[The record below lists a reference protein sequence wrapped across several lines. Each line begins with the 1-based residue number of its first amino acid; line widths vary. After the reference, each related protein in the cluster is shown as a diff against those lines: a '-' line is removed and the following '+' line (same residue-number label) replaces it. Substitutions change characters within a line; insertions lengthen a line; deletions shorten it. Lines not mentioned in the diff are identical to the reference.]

1 MQFLAP
7 LGTLSAMYRNF
18 FRKSLGLLFTYIV
31 IIVGIFILQ
40 FRSDSVISEKIGN
53 LRISLAET
61 RGDDGT
67 TVLRNRMIAS
77 FNGITF
83 TADDTHPLTLSV
95 RGERSR
101 RNLALVSWKKPTP
114 RSCEFAFSGG
124 VSLSFS
130 VSGGED
136 AERLTV
142 HASLPENAD
151 DVRLHYEIVPGAAV
165 VSETDTHVQLD
176 IRNSRWEFEAAE
188 IAGGAVAF
196 TGRAS
201 VASYSY
207 YDATKKF
214 SFENTSRFASAEPSA
229 YTATITAFKQNL
241 ITAFTSQQDITEQE
255 AVSFVAAMSE
265 RGRYNEAINAVPA
278 SFRRGVQRTYLSSP
292 YFDTLATMNRS
303 LEQQIAGYRDI
314 VAQNTID
321 AFAVSGIVDYMC
333 MHPGSNAVRT
343 LLATAA
349 AVNANSLT
357 VSQAA
362 SILSAYD
369 SFLSKN
375 GDLAAII
382 QGAAQVCI
390 DKITE
395 SCSVENERITISENG
410 AFVSV
415 VQAAEIGDALVRY
428 GRASGDAALERGG
441 YVILNSYLAE
451 SASFDLRTLA
461 ALYPIV
467 VHDNPYYPHFAL
479 LGFDGGDAVWAWTCA
494 ANMTYQNDGSG
505 TVTVTID
512 FPQSYTHY
520 VIINGIRRFRT
531 IYIYDLA
538 FRTDP
543 RFETYNSS
551 GYVYRAD
558 TNTLLLK
565 SRHKSQLETIRFVYS
580 DAARE
585 AAERRTITETDA
597 AGNVIAPPPEPS
609 APANA
614 LPEGNIPMSTGNAS
628 PESAE

>member
-1 MQFLAP
+1 
-7 LGTLSAMYRNF
+7 MYGNII
-18 FRKSLGLLFTYIV
+18 RKSLGLLFAYIV

-40 FRSDSVISEKIGN
+40 FRSDSIISEKIGN

-61 RGDDGT
+61 RGEDGT

-83 TADDTHPLTLSV
+83 TADDTHPLSLAV
-95 RGERSR
+95 RGDRNR
-101 RNLALVSWKKPTP
+101 RNLALLSWKKPTP
-114 RSCEFAFSGG
+114 RSCEFAFDGG
-124 VSLSFS
+124 VLLSFA
-130 VSGGED
+130 VSGSGD

-142 HASLPENAD
+142 HAFLPENAD

-188 IAGGAVAF
+188 ISDAAVAF
-196 TGRAS
+196 TSHAS

-214 SFENTSRFASAEPSA
+214 SFENTARFASAERSA
-229 YTATITAFKQNL
+229 YSVTVAAFKQNL
-241 ITAFTSQQDITEQE
+241 ITAFAGQQDITEQE

-265 RGRYNEAINAVPA
+265 RGRYNEAINAVPS
-278 SFRRGVQRTYLSSP
+278 SFRRGVQRTYFSSP
-292 YFDTLATMNRS
+292 YFDSLATMNRS
-303 LEQQIAGYRDI
+303 LEQQIARCRDI

-321 AFAVSGIVDYMC
+321 AFAVSDIVDYMC
-333 MHPGSNAVRT
+333 MHPRSSAVRT

-349 AVNANSLT
+349 AVKENSLT

-362 SILSAYD
+362 SILAAYD
-369 SFLSKN
+369 SLLAKN
-375 GDLAAII
+375 GDLAAIV
-382 QGAAQVCI
+382 QDAAQVCI

-410 AFVSV
+410 VFVSV

-428 GRASGDAALERGG
+428 GRASGNVALERGG

-479 LGFDGGDAVWAWTCA
+479 LGFDNGNPVWAWTCA
-494 ANMTYQNDGSG
+494 ANMTYRNDGSG

-520 VIINGIRRFRT
+520 VIINGIQHFKT
-531 IYIYDLA
+531 IYIYDMA

-565 SRHKSQLETIRFVYS
+565 SRHKSQIETIRFIYS

-597 AGNVIAPPPEPS
+597 AGNVIAPPPEPRS
-609 APANA
+609 PSSA

>member
-1 MQFLAP
+1 
-7 LGTLSAMYRNF
+7 MYRNIV
-18 FRKSLGLLFTYIV
+18 RKSLGLLFTYIV
-31 IIVGIFILQ
+31 IIVGIFMLQ
-40 FRSDSVISEKIGN
+40 FRSDSVISERIGN

-61 RGDDGT
+61 KGDDGG
-67 TVLRNRMIAS
+67 TVLKNRMTAS
-77 FNGITF
+77 FNGIAF
-83 TADDTHPLTLSV
+83 TVDDAHPLTLSV
-95 RGERSR
+95 RGERGR
-101 RNLALVSWKKPTP
+101 RNLALVSWKKPNS
-114 RSCEFAFSGG
+114 RSCEFAFSEG
-124 VSLSFS
+124 VSLSFA
-130 VSGGED
+130 VSGSED

-142 HASLPENAD
+142 HAVLPENAD
-151 DVRLHYEIVPGAAV
+151 DVRLHYEIVSGAAV

-188 IAGGAVAF
+188 ISGGTVSF
-196 TGRAS
+196 SGRGT

-214 SFENTSRFASAEPSA
+214 SFDNTTRFASAEPGA
-229 YTATITAFKQNL
+229 YSTTIASFKQNL

-265 RGRYNEAINAVPA
+265 RGRYNDAINAVPS

-292 YFDTLATMNRS
+292 YFDSLATMNRS
-303 LEQQIAGYRDI
+303 LEQQMSGFRDI

-333 MHPGSNAVRT
+333 MHPASNAVRT
-343 LLATAA
+343 LLATGA
-349 AVNANSLT
+349 AVGANSIT

-369 SFLSKN
+369 SLLAKN
-375 GDLAAII
+375 AEFASILHP
-382 QGAAQVCI
+382 AAQVCI

-395 SCSVENERITISENG
+395 ACSAENEKITISENG

-415 VQAAEIGDALVRY
+415 IQAAEVGDALVRY
-428 GRASGDAALERGG
+428 GRASGQVSLERGG

-461 ALYPIV
+461 SLYPIV

-479 LGFDGGDAVWAWTCA
+479 LGFDGGNAVWAWTCA
-494 ANMTYQNDGSG
+494 ANMTYANDGRG

-520 VIINGIRRFRT
+520 VIINGIQRFRT

-565 SRHKSQLETIRFVYS
+565 SRHKSQIETIRFIYS

-585 AAERRTITETDA
+585 AAERRTLTETDA
-597 AGNVIAPPPEPS
+597 AGNVIAPPPEPRL
-609 APANA
+609 PASA

>member
-1 MQFLAP
+1 
-7 LGTLSAMYRNF
+7 MYTNIV
-18 FRKSLGLLFTYIV
+18 RKFLGLLFAYIV

-61 RGDDGT
+61 RGEDGT

-77 FNGITF
+77 FIGITF
-83 TADDTHPLTLSV
+83 TADDTHPLSLAV
-95 RGERSR
+95 RGDRNR
-101 RNLALVSWKKPTP
+101 RNLALLSWKKPTP
-114 RSCEFAFSGG
+114 RSCEFAFDGG
-124 VSLSFS
+124 VLLSFA
-130 VSGGED
+130 VSGSGD

-142 HASLPENAD
+142 HAAIPENAE
-151 DVRLHYEIVPGAAV
+151 DVRLHYEIVPGATV

-188 IAGGAVAF
+188 ISDAAVAF
-196 TGRAS
+196 TSHAS

-214 SFENTSRFASAEPSA
+214 SFENTARFASAERSA
-229 YTATITAFKQNL
+229 YSVTVAAFKQNL
-241 ITAFTSQQDITEQE
+241 ITAFAGRQDITEQE

-265 RGRYNEAINAVPA
+265 RGRYNEAINAVPS
-278 SFRRGVQRTYLSSP
+278 SFRRGVQRTYFSSP
-292 YFDTLATMNRS
+292 YFDSLATMNRS
-303 LEQQIAGYRDI
+303 LEQQIARCRDI

-321 AFAVSGIVDYMC
+321 AFAVSDIVDYMC
-333 MHPGSNAVRT
+333 MHPRSSAVRT

-349 AVNANSLT
+349 AVKENSLT

-362 SILSAYD
+362 SILAAYD
-369 SFLSKN
+369 SLLVKN
-375 GDLAAII
+375 GDLAAIV
-382 QGAAQVCI
+382 QG
-390 DKITE
+390 
-395 SCSVENERITISENG
+395 
-410 AFVSV
+410 
-415 VQAAEIGDALVRY
+415 
-428 GRASGDAALERGG
+428 
-441 YVILNSYLAE
+441 
-451 SASFDLRTLA
+451 
-461 ALYPIV
+461 
-467 VHDNPYYPHFAL
+467 
-479 LGFDGGDAVWAWTCA
+479 A
-494 ANMTYQNDGSG
+494 ANMTYRNDGSG

-520 VIINGIRRFRT
+520 VIINGIQHFKT
-531 IYIYDLA
+531 IYIYDMA

-565 SRHKSQLETIRFVYS
+565 SRHKSQIETIRFIYS

-597 AGNVIAPPPEPS
+597 AGNVIAPPPEPRS
-609 APANA
+609 PSSV

>member
-1 MQFLAP
+1 
-7 LGTLSAMYRNF
+7 MYRNII
-18 FRKSLGLLFTYIV
+18 RRSLGLLFAYII

-67 TVLRNRMIAS
+67 AVLRNRMIAS

-83 TADDTHPLTLSV
+83 TADDTHPLTLAV
-95 RGERSR
+95 RGERTP
-101 RNLALVSWKKPTP
+101 RNLALLSWKKPTP
-114 RSCEFAFSGG
+114 RSCEFAFSDG
-124 VSLSFS
+124 VLLSFA
-130 VSGGED
+130 VSGSGN

-151 DVRLHYEIVPGAAV
+151 DLHLHYEIVSGAAV
-165 VSETDTHVQLD
+165 VSETETRVQLD
-176 IRNSRWEFEAAE
+176 IRNNRWEFEAAE
-188 IAGGAVAF
+188 ISNSAVAF
-196 TGRAS
+196 TDRAS

-214 SFENTSRFASAEPSA
+214 SFENTARFASAEHSA
-229 YTATITAFKQNL
+229 YSATIASFKQNL
-241 ITAFTSQQDITEQE
+241 IAAFAGQQDITEQE

-265 RGRYNEAINAVPA
+265 RRRYNEAINAVPV

-292 YFDTLATMNRS
+292 YFDSLATMNRS
-303 LEQQIAGYRDI
+303 LEQQMSGFRDI
-314 VAQNTID
+314 VEQNTID

-333 MHPGSNAVRT
+333 MHPGSNAVKT

-349 AVNANSLT
+349 AVDANSLT

-362 SILSAYD
+362 SILAAYD
-369 SFLSKN
+369 SLLAEN
-375 GDLAAII
+375 GDLAAIL
-382 QGAAQVCI
+382 QGAVQACI

-410 AFVSV
+410 TFVSV

-479 LGFDGGDAVWAWTCA
+479 LGFDGGNAVWAWTCA
-494 ANMTYQNDGSG
+494 ANMTYQNDGGG

-520 VIINGIRRFRT
+520 VIINGIQRFRT

-565 SRHKSQLETIRFVYS
+565 SRHKSQIETIRFIYS

-609 APANA
+609 APENA
-614 LPEGNIPMSTGNAS
+614 LPEGNIPMSTGNVS

>member
-18 FRKSLGLLFTYIV
+18 VRKSLGLLFAYIV

-61 RGDDGT
+61 RGDDGMG
-67 TVLRNRMIAS
+67 VLRNRMIVS

-83 TADDTHPLTLSV
+83 TADDTHPLTLAV
-95 RGERSR
+95 RGERTP

-114 RSCEFAFSGG
+114 RSCEFSFSDG
-124 VSLSFS
+124 VLLSFS
-130 VSGGED
+130 VSGSAE

-142 HASLPENAD
+142 HASLPENAAD
-151 DVRLHYEIVPGAAV
+151 LRLHYEIVPGAAV

-188 IAGGAVAF
+188 ILGGAVAF
-196 TGRAS
+196 TDRAS

-214 SFENTSRFASAEPSA
+214 SFENTSRFASAERSA
-229 YTATITAFKQNL
+229 YSATIVALKQNL
-241 ITAFTSQQDITEQE
+241 IAAFAGQQDITEQE

-265 RGRYNEAINAVPA
+265 RGRYNEAINAVPS

-303 LEQQIAGYRDI
+303 LEQQIARYRDI
-314 VAQNTID
+314 VSQNTID
-321 AFAVSGIVDYMC
+321 AFSVSGIVDYMC
-333 MHPGSNAVRT
+333 MHPGSDAVRT

-349 AVNANSLT
+349 DANSLT

-362 SILSAYD
+362 SILAAYD
-369 SFLSKN
+369 LLLAKN
-375 GDLAAII
+375 ADLAAIV

-428 GRASGDAALERGG
+428 GQASGEAALERGG

-494 ANMTYQNDGSG
+494 ANMTYQNDGRG

-531 IYIYDLA
+531 IYIYDMA

-565 SRHKSQLETIRFVYS
+565 SRHKSQIETIRFIYS

-609 APANA
+609 APASA